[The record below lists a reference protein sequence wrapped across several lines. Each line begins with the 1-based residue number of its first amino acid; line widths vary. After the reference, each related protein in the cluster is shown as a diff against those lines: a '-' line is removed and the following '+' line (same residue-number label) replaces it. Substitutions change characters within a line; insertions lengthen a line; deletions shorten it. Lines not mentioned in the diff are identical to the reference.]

1 MSALEYVLSCVQR
14 NVEFKILIG
23 TEIIFTVC
31 NKSIADTANVKQEL
45 PFHSTANER
54 IDRYRTLLLEYFDAP
69 RHPFINEDNW
79 LYARTGVIKELK
91 QIINKVPNVTMEM
104 QDFHTD
110 IMHELNESATV
121 EGQNI
126 IVTFHGR
133 NRGTSN
139 DEILLVGAHYDSD
152 NTGPLSLND
161 NGSGVVAMLEVVRGL
176 ADAIVNKRAVLLN
189 TVIFVAFDVQRF
201 EHVSLHSID

>member
-1 MSALEYVLSCVQR
+1 MR
-14 NVEFKILIG
+14 
-23 TEIIFTVC
+23 
-31 NKSIADTANVKQEL
+31 
-45 PFHSTANER
+45 STANER
-54 IDRYRTLLLEYFDAP
+54 MDRYRTLLLEYFDAP
-69 RHPFINEDNW
+69 RHPFTNEDNW
-79 LYARTGVIKELK
+79 LYARQGVIKELK
-91 QIINKVPNVTMEM
+91 QIIEKVPNVTMEV

-110 IMHELNESATV
+110 ILNESNELMV
-121 EGQNI
+121 EGKNI

-139 DEILLVGAHYDSD
+139 DEILLVGSHYDSD

-201 EHVSLHSID
+201 EHVKSLVNVHFK

>member
-1 MSALEYVLSCVQR
+1 MTRVGCVLV
-14 NVEFKILIG
+14 
-23 TEIIFTVC
+23 
-31 NKSIADTANVKQEL
+31 ADAATTKQPPVKVAMR
-45 PFHSTANER
+45 STANER
-54 IDRYRTLLLEYFDAP
+54 MTRYRTLLLEYFDVP
-69 RHPFINEDNW
+69 RHPFINEENW
-79 LYARTGVIKELK
+79 LYARQGVINELER
-91 QIINKVPNVTMEM
+91 ILFKVPNVTMEM

-110 IMHELNESATV
+110 ILYKPNEPTTV
-121 EGQNI
+121 EGKNI

-139 DEILLVGAHYDSD
+139 DEILLVGSHYDSD

-201 EHVSLHSID
+201 EHVNSFLNGL

>member
-1 MSALEYVLSCVQR
+1 MGVIYELR
-14 NVEFKILIG
+14 KIL
-23 TEIIFTVC
+23 
-31 NKSIADTANVKQEL
+31 
-45 PFHSTANER
+45 
-54 IDRYRTLLLEYFDAP
+54 
-69 RHPFINEDNW
+69 
-79 LYARTGVIKELK
+79 
-91 QIINKVPNVTMEM
+91 NKVQDVTMEM
-104 QDFHTD
+104 QDFNSD
-110 IMHELNESATV
+110 ILRYPDEPTTV

-201 EHVSLHSID
+201 EHVRLHSID

>member
-1 MSALEYVLSCVQR
+1 MLS
-14 NVEFKILIG
+14 
-23 TEIIFTVC
+23 TFTASS
-31 NKSIADTANVKQEL
+31 KTRPTAIEMQPKA
-45 PFHSTANER
+45 SER
-54 IDRYRTLLLEYFDAP
+54 MDRYRTLLLEYFDAS
-69 RHPFINEDNW
+69 RHPLLKEENW
-79 LYARTGVIKELK
+79 LYARMGVIKELN
-91 QIINKVPNVTMEM
+91 QTLYKVPNVTMEI
-104 QDFHTD
+104 QQFKTD
-110 IMHELNESATV
+110 ILYESNESTTV

-126 IVTFHGR
+126 IVTFNGR

-201 EHVSLHSID
+201 EHVRLHSID